1 MANLDNKNLVA
12 LGKKMLNECPNN
24 DWVIYKNTFKMCLDT
39 TADVKRVES
48 KYAKM
53 VLQHEA
59 DKLERELYRL
69 YISNYAA
76 ITKELIRQELYRR
89 VRRSLKAL
97 DEAETK
103 ADAEQ
108 IYKQFINF

>member
-1 MANLDNKNLVA
+1 MKNTGYEIETLETLFNQYQHENGNKN
-12 LGKKMLNECPNN
+12 KK
-24 DWVIYKNTFKMCLDT
+24 D
-39 TADVKRVES
+39 
-48 KYAKM
+48 
-53 VLQHEA
+53 
-59 DKLERELYRL
+59 
-69 YISNYAA
+69 AA
-76 ITKELIRQELYRR
+76 ITKELIRKEIYRR

>member
-1 MANLDNKNLVA
+1 M
-12 LGKKMLNECPNN
+12 
-24 DWVIYKNTFKMCLDT
+24 KNTGYEIETLETLFNQ
-39 TADVKRVES
+39 
-48 KYAKM
+48 Y
-53 VLQHEA
+53 QHENGRICKK
-59 DKLERELYRL
+59 D
-69 YISNYAA
+69 AA
-76 ITKELIRQELYRR
+76 ITKELIRKEIYRR

>member
-1 MANLDNKNLVA
+1 M
-12 LGKKMLNECPNN
+12 
-24 DWVIYKNTFKMCLDT
+24 KNTGYEIET
-39 TADVKRVES
+39 
-48 KYAKM
+48 
-53 VLQHEA
+53 
-59 DKLERELYRL
+59 LETLFNQYQQENGR
-69 YISNYAA
+69 ICKKDAA
-76 ITKELIRQELYRR
+76 ITKELIRKEIYRR